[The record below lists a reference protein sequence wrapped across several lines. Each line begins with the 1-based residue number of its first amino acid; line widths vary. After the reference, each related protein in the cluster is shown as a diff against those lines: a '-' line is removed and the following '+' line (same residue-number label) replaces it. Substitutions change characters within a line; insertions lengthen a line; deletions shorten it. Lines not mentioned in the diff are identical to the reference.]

1 MSVNDKKTMKA
12 VRLVAPGKPLEE
24 FQIPIPMPGVN
35 EVLIKV
41 KAAGICHS
49 DAHYRA
55 GKSKVS
61 PLPRTLGHEVAGVV
75 EAMGSGVTRF
85 KTGDRVCLHY
95 LTSCGECGDCN
106 EGTEQFC
113 DAGEMIGKNRDGG
126 YAEYIVMPARS
137 VFLLPPEVPFEH
149 GAIMMCSSATSLHAL
164 NKARIQAGETVAVFG
179 IGGLGI
185 SAVQLAKACGA
196 GKVFAVDIRQS
207 KLDFAQTFGAIPID
221 ASKVDVVAEIKKH
234 TNGRGVD
241 VALELIGLPQTMR
254 QSVQCLANKGRTTLV
269 GITDKNLEVN
279 PYTEILGK
287 EAEIIGVSD
296 HLAQE
301 IPLLLNWAAVGQ
313 LDLRKVVT
321 RTVPL
326 DAKVI
331 NGVLDEL
338 EGFGDLV
345 RAVIIP

>member
-1 MSVNDKKTMKA
+1 MKA

-24 FQIPIPMPGVN
+24 FEVPIPQPGLHDILVQ
-35 EVLIKV
+35 VR
-41 KAAGICHS
+41 AAGICHS

-55 GKSKVS
+55 GKSPVT

-75 EAMGSGVTRF
+75 HSMGAGVTRF
-85 KTGDRVCLHY
+85 NLGDRVCLHY

-137 VFLLPPEVPFEH
+137 AFLLPPEVPFEH

-164 NKARIQAGETVAVFG
+164 NKARISPGESVAVFG

-196 GKVFAVDIRQS
+196 GKVFAIDIRSS
-207 KLDFAQTFGAIPID
+207 KLELAKSFGAIPVD
-221 ASKVDVVAEIKKH
+221 ASKVDTVAEIRKL
-234 TNGRGVD
+234 TGGRGVD
-241 VALELIGLPQTMR
+241 ICLELIGLPQTMR

-279 PYTEILGK
+279 PYKEILGK

-301 IPLLLNWAAVGQ
+301 IPLLLDWAAGGQ
-313 LDLRKVVT
+313 LNLSKVVT
-321 RTVPL
+321 KTVPL
-326 DAKVI
+326 DARVI